1 MEDDYAAAVCE
12 VGRVDRVMFG
22 AWVVMGTFAVAFTL
36 RSFRLRRN
44 PVSGILVGC
53 PQNDSFGVV
62 LECVESG
69 GFVGIRLDVGNGLGE
84 IFDCPMKERRR

>member
-1 MEDDYAAAVCE
+1 
-12 VGRVDRVMFG
+12 MFG

-36 RSFRLRRN
+36 RFFPAAPESRIGHPRWM
-44 PVSGILVGC
+44 

-62 LECVESG
+62 LECVESS
-69 GFVGIRLDVGNGLGE
+69 GFVGIHLDVGNGLGE